1 MKLEGVIESIIYK
14 NLETGFTI
22 VRVQNGKD
30 EMVASGKFPVV
41 GEGEKVVL
49 EGEKVMHPKYGE
61 QFKVTHVKLEK
72 PTTSAQIIKYLSSG
86 LISGVGPVTATNIVN
101 MFGERTLEIIENEPM
116 QLAKVKG
123 VSSEK
128 AINIALRYNDIRK
141 LQDAVIFLQ
150 NYDVSVNMAVKIY
163 DKYKKRTEEI
173 LSRNPYKLVEDIE
186 GIGFR
191 TADKI
196 AMKMGIDPDS
206 TFRMRAGIVFCL
218 SEVSEKNGSTIVET
232 IELKQ
237 AVAKLLGFGEDEKQ
251 SVYEQT
257 IADLLI
263 DGYIKEFVEDGETY
277 LGLTKFYKMEKVIAT
292 KLCALSDGWNF
303 AKVDISKKLDDYEK
317 MNHITLHSEQRLAVE
332 TAISNGVV
340 VITGG
345 PGTGKTTII
354 KAINGILKSLH
365 LKTLLLAPT
374 GRASKRLSEATGD
387 EAKTI
392 HRALDINFK
401 GKEFSSAFNTLT
413 ELEVDCLIVDE
424 CSMVDTYV
432 MYNLVNALNKGMRL
446 ILVGDKDQLP
456 SVGAGNI
463 LDDLI
468 NVGRIPVVSLKQIF
482 RQASESKI
490 VVNAHNINNGEKL
503 EFDNKTGDFFV
514 MNKETP
520 EENLDLVVNLVS
532 KRLPS
537 FLGIDSSQ
545 VQVIAPM
552 KAGVI
557 GVSNLNKALQE
568 ALNPKELGKTEAVM
582 GEKVFR
588 VGDRVMQTV
597 NNYDQE
603 WHKGGEPGSGVYNGD
618 IGFITEINPE
628 TSETTVEFEDG
639 RRCFYTIAELD
650 ELMLSYAITI
660 HKSQGS
666 EFDAVVIPVSGGNP
680 MMMTRNLLYTAV
692 TRAKK
697 MVVIVG
703 STNCIYAMI
712 KNTYSVKRKTLLKK
726 LILDN
731 NLEL

>member
-49 EGEKVMHPKYGE
+49 EGEKVIHPKYGE

-101 MFGERTLEIIENEPM
+101 MFGEKTLEIIENEPM

-150 NYDVSVNMAVKIY
+150 SYDVSVNMAVKIY
-163 DKYKKRTEEI
+163 EKYKKRTEEI

-263 DGYIKEFVEDGETY
+263 DGYIKEFVEDDGTY
-277 LGLTKFYKMEKVIAT
+277 LGLTKFYNMEKVIAT

-303 AKVDISKKLDDYEK
+303 AKVDITKKLDDYEK
-317 MNHITLHSEQRLAVE
+317 MNNITLHSEQRLAVE

-490 VVNAHNINNGEKL
+490 VVNAHNINNGESL

-520 EENLDLVVNLVS
+520 EENLDLVVELVS

-537 FLGIDSSQ
+537 FLGVDSSQ

-552 KAGVI
+552 KAGVV
-557 GVSNLNKALQE
+557 GVTNLNKSLQQ
-568 ALNPKELGKTEAVM
+568 ALNPKDASKTEAVL
-582 GEKVFR
+582 GEKIFR

-603 WHKGGEPGSGVYNGD
+603 WHKGAEPGSGVYNGD

-697 MVVIVG
+697 MVVLVG
-703 STNCIYAMI
+703 SMNCIYAMI

>member
-1 MKLEGVIESIIYK
+1 MKLEGIIESIIYK

-552 KAGVI
+552 KAGVV

-568 ALNPKELGKTEAVM
+568 ALNPKEVGKTEAVM

-666 EFDAVVIPVSGGNP
+666 ELDAVVIPVSGGNP

>member
-1 MKLEGVIESIIYK
+1 MVIEGIINSIIYK
-14 NLETGFTI
+14 NLETGFSI
-22 VRVQNGKD
+22 VRVENGAS
-30 EMVASGKFPVV
+30 ETVASGKFPLV

-49 EGEKVMHPKYGE
+49 EGEKVVHPKYGE
-61 QFKVTHVKLEK
+61 QFKVSNVKIEK
-72 PTTSAQIIKYLSSG
+72 PTTSAQIEKYLSSG
-86 LISGVGPVTATNIVN
+86 LISGVGPVTAKNIVA
-101 MFGERTLEIIENEPM
+101 MFGEETLSVIENEPM
-116 QLAKVKG
+116 QLSKVKG
-123 VSSEK
+123 VSKEK
-128 AINIALRYNDIRK
+128 AINIALKYNEIKK

-150 NYDVSVNMAVKIY
+150 SYDVSVNMAVKIY

-173 LSRNPYKLVEDIE
+173 LSKNPYKLVEDID

-196 AMKMGIDPDS
+196 AIKMGIEPDS

-218 SEVSEKNGSTIVET
+218 AEVSEKNGSTIVERE
-232 IELKQ
+232 ELKVS
-237 AVAKLLGFGEDEKQ
+237 VAKLLGFPVDTKQ
-251 SVYEQT
+251 IVYEQT

-263 DGYIKEFVEDGETY
+263 DGYIKEYVDEGLTY

-292 KLCALSDGWNF
+292 KLNMLADGWNF
-303 AKVDISKKLDDYEK
+303 AKVDVSSKLDEYERS
-317 MNHITLHSEQRLAVE
+317 NGISLHEEQRVAVE
-332 TAISNGVV
+332 SAISNGVV

-354 KAINGILKSLH
+354 KAINGILKSMR

-401 GKEFSSAFNTLT
+401 GKEYESAFNTLT

-432 MYNLVNALNKGMRL
+432 MYNLVNALSRGMRL

-456 SVGAGNI
+456 SVGAGNV

-468 NVGRIPVVSLKQIF
+468 NTGTIPVVSLKQVF

-490 VVNAHNINNGEKL
+490 VVNAHNINNGESL
-503 EFDNKTGDFFV
+503 EYDNKNGDFFV
-514 MNKETP
+514 MNKESAD
-520 EENLDLVVNLVS
+520 ENLELVVELVS

-537 FLGIDSSQ
+537 FLGVDSSQ

-552 KAGVI
+552 KAGLL
-557 GVSNLNKALQE
+557 GVQNLNESLQS
-568 ALNPKELGKTEAVM
+568 AINPKEIGKNEAVW
-582 GEKVFR
+582 GEKIFR
-588 VGDRVMQTV
+588 EGDRVMQTI
-597 NNYDQE
+597 NNYDHE
-603 WHKGGEPGSGVYNGD
+603 WERHGARGSGVFNGD
-618 IGFITEINPE
+618 IGFILEINPDTNE
-628 TSETTVEFEDG
+628 TLVEFEDG
-639 RRCFYTIAELD
+639 RKAFYSIAQLD

-666 EFDAVVIPVSGGNP
+666 EFDAVVIPVTSGNP

-697 MVVIVG
+697 MVVLVG
-703 STNCIYAMI
+703 SLTSIYSMI
-712 KNTYSVKRKTLLKK
+712 KNTFSVKRKTLLKK

>member
-1 MKLEGVIESIIYK
+1 MKLEGIIESIIYK

-568 ALNPKELGKTEAVM
+568 TLNPKEVGKTEAVM